1 MPPVPH
7 PGTDLALYVHWPYCA
22 RICPYCDF
30 NVVRDRGRVEEQAAL
45 VEAIRSGHVAE
56 ATLDV
61 FHEEPLPP
69 SHPLWDLPQVLVT
82 PHLASVAIPRTA
94 AAQIV
99 ENLRRIARGEGPL
112 NAVEPA
118 RGY

>member
-1 MPPVPH
+1 MQ
-7 PGTDLALYVHWPYCA
+7 AL
-22 RICPYCDF
+22 
-30 NVVRDRGRVEEQAAL
+30 
-45 VEAIRSGHVAE
+45 RSGHLAE

-69 SHPLWDLPQVLVT
+69 THPLWDLPQVLIT
-82 PHLASVAIPRTA
+82 PHLASIAIPRSA

-99 ENLRRIARGEGPL
+99 ENLRRIARGDRPL
-112 NAVEPA
+112 NAVEPL